1 MKLFFLLTLS
11 SKKPIIMKIKLMF
24 IISLFL
30 FFFNCKEKES
40 SFDSS
45 VNTGEIYTTDFEN
58 KKLRDSLQEK
68 AIYSNDTLAYKQLR
82 NIYYLSG
89 NADDFLYNSMIM
101 YNRNNYQSAKED
113 VIFIL
118 NRKEDVDVKTK
129 ALIDSNF

>member
-1 MKLFFLLTLS
+1 MKL
-11 SKKPIIMKIKLMF
+11 KLMF

-68 AIYSNDTLAYKQLR
+68 ALYNNDTLAYKQLR

-89 NADDFLYNSMIM
+89 NADDFLYYSLIMFNSNH
-101 YNRNNYQSAKED
+101 YHPSRED
-113 VIFIL
+113 LLFIL
-118 NRKEDVDVKTK
+118 TEKRM
-129 ALIDSNF
+129 LI

>member
-1 MKLFFLLTLS
+1 MRLFFYLLWVVKNQS
-11 SKKPIIMKIKLMF
+11 SNVYNIF
-24 IISLFL
+24 IFI
-30 FFFNCKEKES
+30 NCKEKES

-113 VIFIL
+113 V
-118 NRKEDVDVKTK
+118 
-129 ALIDSNF
+129 